1 MKFLANENIPLELV
15 KELKNSGY
23 DILRIDE
30 FKKGM
35 EDRDV
40 LDLSFKEDRILITFD
55 KDFGKL
61 AVKEKTRTVGIIL
74 LRIQPKSIQYI
85 KDRLLL
91 LFEKI
96 KELKGKFIV
105 VEEDLIRE
113 RKLSKESTIRK

>member
-113 RKLSKESTIRK
+113 RKLSKEV

>member
-74 LRIQPKSIQYI
+74 LRIQPKFIHI
-85 KDRLLL
+85 L
-91 LFEKI
+91 KI
-96 KELKGKFIV
+96 DSFCFL
-105 VEEDLIRE
+105 
-113 RKLSKESTIRK
+113 RKLKN